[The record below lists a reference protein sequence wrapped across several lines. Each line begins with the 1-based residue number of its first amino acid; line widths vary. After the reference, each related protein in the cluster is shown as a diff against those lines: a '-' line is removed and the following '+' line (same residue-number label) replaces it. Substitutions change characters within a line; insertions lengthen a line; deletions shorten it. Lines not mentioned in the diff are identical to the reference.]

1 MENNFNL
8 KKFLTENKLTNNSR
22 ITEEVRED
30 YVEDLLDI
38 FDSLYSTMS
47 DLPRYIAGKIVVEIG
62 PATEEDLKDALLALP
77 TKDVEGDKVFEKVI
91 ELLGN
96 RKTLKADIGAFSLN
110 EEEQDTGYR
119 IYNYSI
125 GRGDFDVWIDND
137 IIDKDINDVLD
148 TEDEDS
154 YSTLDSRL
162 SFAEFKVLGDEGGIV
177 IIDNH
182 GEGAQYDRDPYKW
195 TQEQWDTIEQEVEKY
210 W

>member
-77 TKDVEGDKVFEKVI
+77 TKDVEGDKVFKKVI
-91 ELLGN
+91 GLLGN
-96 RKTLKADIGAFSLN
+96 RKTLKGDINAFSLN
-110 EEEQDTGYR
+110 EQ
-119 IYNYSI
+119 S
-125 GRGDFDVWIDND
+125 
-137 IIDKDINDVLD
+137 
-148 TEDEDS
+148 
-154 YSTLDSRL
+154 
-162 SFAEFKVLGDEGGIV
+162 
-177 IIDNH
+177 
-182 GEGAQYDRDPYKW
+182 
-195 TQEQWDTIEQEVEKY
+195 
-210 W
+210 